1 MINDDLT
8 WADSAPERIRP
19 LFIMMS
25 ETDMNVRL
33 KTLVKEYKHD
43 LCVIKHVHVSLIT
56 EIEEH
61 HLFDNPGRVFSDAFI
76 FWS

>member
-1 MINDDLT
+1 
-8 WADSAPERIRP
+8 
-19 LFIMMS
+19 MMS

-33 KTLVKEYKHD
+33 KTLVKEYKHY

-61 HLFDNPGRVFSDAFI
+61 HLFDHPGWVFSDAFI